1 MNKTIRLLLI
11 VAAGAM
17 VVLVLWD
24 RLSPHNLPQGLI
36 QANGR
41 MEGDTVTVAS
51 KYPGK
56 IRQRLVSE
64 GDLVTPGQVVVQ
76 LDDEEARAKVNQ
88 AKAALAALEAQREAA
103 AAGLATLKRDVPLIV
118 AMAKEDVMA
127 RQGALEA
134 AEQAEAQMR
143 TDRDRLAALAARGT
157 VENHRAEEMQVR
169 WHGARA
175 ELTGARAALQAARN
189 QLRRAQLGYDQI
201 AVREK
206 ELSALDA
213 QLRQAHAVLDEAEA
227 AIDNLT
233 VRAPSRGTVV
243 AKLVEPGEVV
253 AAGTPLLELVDL
265 DRLYLKVYVAG
276 SHMGQLHLGLPAR
289 IYLDAFPDEPF
300 PAQVRYIASRAEF
313 SPKEVQTPDERTKL
327 VYAVKLYATANPEGR
342 LTPGI
347 SADAVIRWK
356 DDVPWRKPRW

>member
-1 MNKTIRLLLI
+1 MNKTIRLVLI

-24 RLSPHNLPQGLI
+24 RLYHSNLPEGLI

-51 KYPGK
+51 KYPGR

-64 GDLVTPGQVVVQ
+64 GDQVTPGQVVVQ

-88 AKAALAALEAQREAA
+88 AKAAVAALEAQREAA
-103 AAGLATLKRDVPLIV
+103 AAGLATLKRDVPLII
-118 AMAKEDVMA
+118 AMAREDVMA
-127 RQGALEA
+127 RQGALKA

-143 TDRDRLAALAARGT
+143 TDRDRLTALAARGT
-157 VENHRAEEMQVR
+157 VENHRAEEMRVR
-169 WHGARA
+169 WHGAMA
-175 ELTGARAALQAARN
+175 ELTGARAAFQAAQN
-189 QLRRAQLGYDQI
+189 QWRRAQLGYDQI

-206 ELSALDA
+206 ELNALDA
-213 QLRQAHAVLDEAEA
+213 QWRQTHAVLDEAQA
-227 AIDNLT
+227 AINNLT
-233 VRAPSRGTVV
+233 VRAPIRGTVV

-253 AAGTPLLELVDL
+253 AAGTPLLELVDM

-276 SHMGQLHLGLPAR
+276 SYMGQLRLGLPAR
-289 IYLDAFPDEPF
+289 IYLDAFPDDPF
-300 PAQVRYIASRAEF
+300 PAQVRSIAARAEF

-327 VYAVKLYATANPEGR
+327 VYAVKLYATANPQGR

-347 SADAVIRWK
+347 SADAIIRWK
-356 DDVPWRKPRW
+356 DDVSWRKPRW

>member
-1 MNKTIRLLLI
+1 MNKTMRLVLI
-11 VAAGAM
+11 VAVGA
-17 VVLVLWD
+17 VVTLVLWD
-24 RLSPHNLPQGLI
+24 RLHPGTLPEGLI

-56 IRQRLVSE
+56 IRQRLVTE
-64 GDLVTPGQVVVQ
+64 GDQVTPGQVLVQ

-88 AKAALAALEAQREAA
+88 AKAALAAIEAQREAA
-103 AAGLATLKRDVPLIV
+103 AAGLETLKRDVPLAV
-118 AMAKEDVMA
+118 AMAKEEVTA
-127 RQGALEA
+127 RQGALQAAQEA
-134 AEQAEAQMR
+134 ETQMR
-143 TDRDRLAALAARGT
+143 TDRDRLTDLAARGT
-157 VENHRAEEMQVR
+157 VENHRAEEMRVR
-169 WHGARA
+169 WHGAMA
-175 ELTGARAALQAARN
+175 ELTGARAALQAAQN
-189 QLRRAQLGYDQI
+189 QWRRAQLGYDQI

-206 ELSALDA
+206 ELRALDA
-213 QLRQAHAVLDEAEA
+213 QLNQVHAALDEAQA
-227 AIDNLT
+227 AINNLT
-233 VRAPSRGTVV
+233 VKAPIHGTVV

-276 SHMGQLHLGLPAR
+276 KYMGQLHLGLPAR

-300 PAQVRYIASRAEF
+300 PAQVRYISSRAEF

-327 VYAVKLYATANPEGR
+327 VYAVKLYATENPQGR

-356 DDVPWRKPRW
+356 DDVSWHKPRW